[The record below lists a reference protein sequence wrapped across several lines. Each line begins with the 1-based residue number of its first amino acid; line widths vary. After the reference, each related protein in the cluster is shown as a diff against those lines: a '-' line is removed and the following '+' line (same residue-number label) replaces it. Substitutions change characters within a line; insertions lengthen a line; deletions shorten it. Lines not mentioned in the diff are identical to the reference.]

1 MIDISAELEDRELI
15 NALSRL
21 RRKISNMRPAMA
33 EIAETLRSSVEENFA
48 RESSRGPLVAS
59 KAKAGAWAALAP
71 STLKSRARK
80 GKTGKKLQVTGQ
92 LLASIQTKSS
102 DVEALVGTNKKY
114 ARFLNDGTKKM
125 PARPFMVIQ
134 QADLREIEQTINEYF
149 SEV

>member
-21 RRKISNMRPAMA
+21 RRKISNMRPVMA

-48 RESSRGPLVAS
+48 RESSRGPLAS
-59 KAKAGAWAALAP
+59 KAKVGAWAALAP
-71 STLKSRARK
+71 GTLKNRARK

-134 QADLREIEQTINEYF
+134 QADLQEIEQTINEYF